1 MASDTSIVVADPAN
15 LTAIRDG
22 ASLPGRVMM
31 FASTSL
37 GSAMESIRAY
47 RPKIVAI
54 DAIVLQTTS
63 GVQFVDRLEQFA
75 MPGCTTMILVQHEGR
90 WITTPRNGGRN
101 GGPARSGGPQGPAPS
116 KQIVVAAPEAVAAPR
131 AEVVSTR
138 RVPRFLVKDSL
149 DVVIES
155 GCANLIDLSVLGAQ
169 LVSLPVLRPGQKIK
183 VGLPDTGDMLN
194 VVAQVAWSLFE
205 KPQMQAEPHYRV
217 GLEFTD
223 AAQQMLEKYRQR
235 HCGDQPTAFR
245 AR

>member
-54 DAIVLQTTS
+54 DAMVLQTTS

-90 WITTPRNGGRN
+90 WITTPRNGGRS
-101 GGPARSGGPQGPAPS
+101 GARSGGPQGPAPS

-155 GCANLIDLSVLGAQ
+155 GCANLVDLSVLGAQ

-205 KPQMQAEPHYRV
+205 KPQMQVEPHYRV